1 MQSTYLSSGERN
13 RIGRREKWP
22 EKVGRGKKSG
32 RKCREEGENKKL
44 GIKREIS
51 MRK

>member
-1 MQSTYLSSGERN
+1 MAREN
-13 RIGRREKWP
+13 REGKEIGA
-22 EKVGRGKKSG
+22 KS
-32 RKCREEGENKKL
+32 REEVENKKL